1 MNDSLG
7 RIFGAVAALAA
18 LWIVVYWWWEPRP
31 RISFD
36 TPGPSSSE
44 AAVVTPPPPI
54 EPRIEPAITP
64 VRAPVEPPAISVV
77 PPRFR
82 DYTIRSGETLEAIAE
97 RELGS
102 RRHVAALRAANPLMD
117 PERIKPGRIIRI
129 PLDPSNIQGK
139 PVVAPPEPAPEP
151 SGWRAYTVKRGDTLS
166 GIAKSQ
172 YGSTRFVDLIVD
184 SNKGTIRDGD
194 DIREGMT
201 LRLPPKPN

>member
-31 RISFD
+31 RITFD
-36 TPGPSSSE
+36 APGPSSAG
-44 AAVVTPPPPI
+44 AAVVSEQPPP
-54 EPRIEPAITP
+54 IEPAITP
-64 VRAPVEPPAISVV
+64 VRAPVDPPPLSVI

-82 DYTIRSGETLEAIAE
+82 EYTIRGGETLEAIAE

-117 PERIKPGRIIRI
+117 PERIKPGRVIRI

-139 PVVAPPEPAPEP
+139 PVAAAPEPAPEP
-151 SGWRAYTVKRGDTLS
+151 TAWREYTVRKGDTLS
-166 GIAKSQ
+166 GIARSQ
-172 YGSTRFVDLIVD
+172 YGSVRFVDVILGA
-184 SNKGTIRDGD
+184 NKGTIRDSD